1 MRLSRRQVLTGG
13 LAAGAGLA
21 AGGTTGALAGAA
33 AARLA
38 AAGPRND
45 LGGATVP
52 FHGPHQAGVETPPQA
67 HATFVAFDLDA
78 GVGRAGLRR
87 LMRLWTSD
95 AERLT
100 QGLPALA
107 DTEPALA
114 ERPARLTVT
123 LGLGAGALVAAHRS
137 DQAPAWL
144 GPLPAFGIDR
154 LEPRWTGGDLLLQFC
169 GDDAVAVSHAVRT
182 MARNARSY
190 TSVRWVQQGFREAAG
205 TLSPGATGR
214 NLMGQLDGT
223 INPRSAAEF
232 DALVWTPEDAPGW
245 LLGGTSVVVRR
256 IRMDLD
262 AWDLVSFRDKEQ
274 AMGRRLADGAPL
286 TGGDESTDI
295 APEAVGSS
303 GLEVIP
309 RWAHVRRAR
318 GERPGPHVLRRSY
331 NYDAGIGAEG
341 VADAGLVFVAF
352 QADPTAQFVPVQRR
366 LDELDLLNRWTTPIG
381 SAVFAVLPGVDGEG
395 HWFAEALLD

>member
-1 MRLSRRQVLTGG
+1 
-13 LAAGAGLA
+13 
-21 AGGTTGALAGAA
+21 
-33 AARLA
+33 
-38 AAGPRND
+38 
-45 LGGATVP
+45 VP

-78 GVGRAGLRR
+78 GVGEAGLRR

-100 QGLPALA
+100 QGVPALA

-123 LGLGAGALVAAHRS
+123 LGLGVGALAAADRS

-144 GPLPAFGIDR
+144 GPLPAFGVDR

-169 GDDAVAVSHAVRT
+169 GDDALTVSHAVRT
-182 MARNARSY
+182 MVRNARSY
-190 TSVRWVQQGFREAAG
+190 TSVRWVQHGFREAAG
-205 TLSPGATGR
+205 TTPPGATGR

-232 DALVWTPEDAPGW
+232 DALVWVSDDASAW
-245 LLGGTSVVVRR
+245 LRGGTSIVVRR

-262 AWDLVSFRDKEQ
+262 AWDLLSFRDKEQ
-274 AMGRRLADGAPL
+274 AMGRRLTDGAPL
-286 TGGDESTDI
+286 TGGDEFTDI
-295 APEAVGSS
+295 DPESVGPSD
-303 GLEVIP
+303 LEVIP

-318 GERPGPHVLRRSY
+318 GDRPGPHVLRRSY
-331 NYDAGIGAEG
+331 SYDAGIGAEG

-352 QADPTAQFVPVQRR
+352 QADPAAQFVPVQRR

-381 SAVFAVLPGVDGEG
+381 SAVFAVPPGVAGEG
-395 HWFAEALLD
+395 HWFAEALLG